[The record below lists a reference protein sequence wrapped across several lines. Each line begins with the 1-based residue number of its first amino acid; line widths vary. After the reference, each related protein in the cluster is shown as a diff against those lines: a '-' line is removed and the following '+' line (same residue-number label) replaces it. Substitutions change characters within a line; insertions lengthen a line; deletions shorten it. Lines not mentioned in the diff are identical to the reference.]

1 MIKVGRL
8 MNESVSESVKMNES
22 ASKGYITDYIDS
34 DELHRV
40 MSYTKE
46 FGSFEDYRQIGNMTI
61 ETRTVKRYSHIGP
74 YGAVDPSSRYWKF
87 NNTSAGWEVVEVSSD
102 GKKIGKPF
110 KIEVRRMNESVG
122 MNESSDNDY
131 QEFKKKC
138 QANPTYKKAA
148 AIAKKYGYRIAD
160 ACYVDVAKNGN
171 KFISFN
177 VAAVDRR
184 SYHPEIYY
192 NAKYGNNYEFE
203 IQTTAYGSMVLEEH
217 TKFIKGVTD
226 AHNMVAEL
234 SKLDL
239 TTLEVS
245 SMSE

>member
-1 MIKVGRL
+1 MIKIS
-8 MNESVSESVKMNES
+8 NESKFFIKESVDISAVKRLLGVTEDNEVVSDFRYDDDLSKLKKDLKALGMKKVGIIPAKYGFKDSLYAYDGTGPYSSEFSLEISPLKNDREYEIKFSRLRTTESARLSESS
-22 ASKGYITDYIDS
+22 S
-34 DELHRV
+34 DEV
-40 MSYTKE
+40 E
-46 FGSFEDYRQIGNMTI
+46 DFED
-61 ETRTVKRYSHIGP
+61 
-74 YGAVDPSSRYWKF
+74 
-87 NNTSAGWEVVEVSSD
+87 
-102 GKKIGKPF
+102 
-110 KIEVRRMNESVG
+110 
-122 MNESSDNDY
+122 
-131 QEFKKKC
+131 FKKKC

-203 IQTTAYGSMVLEEH
+203 IQTTAYGSMDLEEH

-234 SKLDL
+234 SELDL
-239 TTLEVS
+239 TTLYETP
-245 SMSE
+245 MDE

>member
-1 MIKVGRL
+1 MIKVGKS
-8 MNESVSESVKMNES
+8 MNESV
-22 ASKGYITDYIDS
+22 D
-34 DELHRV
+34 
-40 MSYTKE
+40 
-46 FGSFEDYRQIGNMTI
+46 
-61 ETRTVKRYSHIGP
+61 
-74 YGAVDPSSRYWKF
+74 
-87 NNTSAGWEVVEVSSD
+87 
-102 GKKIGKPF
+102 
-110 KIEVRRMNESVG
+110 

-184 SYHPEIYY
+184 SYHPEIYCS
-192 NAKYGNNYEFE
+192 AAYGNDYEFK
-203 IQTTAYGSMVLEEH
+203 IQTTAYGTMTLDEH
-217 TKFIKGVTD
+217 TEFIKGVTD

-234 SKLDL
+234 SELDL
-239 TTLEVS
+239 TTLYKIPMDE
-245 SMSE
+245 